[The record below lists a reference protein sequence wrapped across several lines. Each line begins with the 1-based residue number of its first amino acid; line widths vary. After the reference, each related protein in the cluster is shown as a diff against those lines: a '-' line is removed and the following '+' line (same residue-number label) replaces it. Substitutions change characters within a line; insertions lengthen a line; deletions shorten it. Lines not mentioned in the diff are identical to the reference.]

1 MVWTTVVAPPAC
13 SSTTFGD
20 FRPRGVLVK
29 MAGAVVFFR
38 NLPPHPPVLRHPDTL
53 GRPWFGLQSSPR
65 LLLHLHPDLRTGWT
79 SRSLRSRRCNLGT
92 RNLANLAKLVTVH
105 GVNVHVCQVQ
115 AARRHRNRTTLII
128 DLPRRISAVW
138 LPRRGC
144 LLAPVA
150 GRAAPE
156 VDLLACGAL
165 PVAVVAVL
173 PACLSRC
180 RRNRLR
186 SILAAVLLTTRTLDL
201 TSRRRRTSTRSPAI
215 LVPGDGP
222 AK

>member
-65 LLLHLHPDLRTGWT
+65 LLLHLHPDLRRLPERNTGWT
-79 SRSLRSRRCNLGT
+79 SRSLRSRRCNLDA
-92 RNLANLAKLVTVH
+92 RNLANRSLRS
-105 GVNVHVCQVQ
+105 
-115 AARRHRNRTTLII
+115 RRCNLGT
-128 DLPRRISAVW
+128 
-138 LPRRGC
+138 
-144 LLAPVA
+144 
-150 GRAAPE
+150 
-156 VDLLACGAL
+156 
-165 PVAVVAVL
+165 VVAVL

-186 SILAAVLLTTRTLDL
+186 SILASVLLTARTLDL

-215 LVPGDGP
+215 LVPSHGP

>member
-1 MVWTTVVAPPAC
+1 M
-13 SSTTFGD
+13 
-20 FRPRGVLVK
+20 
-29 MAGAVVFFR
+29 FFR

-65 LLLHLHPDLRTGWT
+65 LLLHLHPDLRRLPERNTGWT
-79 SRSLRSRRCNLGT
+79 SRSLRSRRCNLDARNLANRSLRSRRCNLGT

-138 LPRRGC
+138 LPRRGG

-165 PVAVVAVL
+165 PVAVVAVP

-215 LVPGDGP
+215 LVPSHGL